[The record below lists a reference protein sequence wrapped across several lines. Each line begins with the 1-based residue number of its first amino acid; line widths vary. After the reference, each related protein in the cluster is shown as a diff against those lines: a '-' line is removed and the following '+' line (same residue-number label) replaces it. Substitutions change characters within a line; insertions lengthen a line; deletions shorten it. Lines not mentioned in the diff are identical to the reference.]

1 MRTFT
6 IRYAL
11 AGEQRERS
19 ASFPLTDDAV
29 ISIREITSVL
39 AARHP
44 GKSADDIRIVKW
56 SGRLEIE
63 DTPPL

>member
-1 MRTFT
+1 MKTLT

-11 AGEQRERS
+11 AGDERVRS
-19 ASFPLTDDAV
+19 ASFPLSDDAV
-29 ISIREITSVL
+29 ISLREITSVL

-44 GKSADDIRIVKW
+44 GKSADDIRIEKW